1 MRIIIIGAG
10 DIGMPMIR
18 YLSGRGHLLTVIEND
33 EKKCKEIAEHS
44 DAAIFNGNGTDLEIW
59 KNIEADKTDALLA
72 LTNDDETNLRV
83 CQIAKSKFGIPFIIV
98 RAHQPENIEK
108 IREAGADIV
117 ICPSLE
123 TRRLFL
129 NALESFSIETLYE
142 DQSADFKITK
152 VTIPFNGS
160 IIGKTIKQL
169 GVSEECRI
177 ICVFREGVLV
187 YPAKD
192 FVFKAKDKVMI
203 SGPIKLVDKNVEK
216 FVSIEQT

>member
-142 DQSADFKITK
+142 DQNADFKITK

>member
-18 YLSGRGHLLTVIEND
+18 YLSERGHLLTVIDSD
-33 EKKCKEIAEHS
+33 EEKCKEIAEHS

-59 KNIEADKTDALLA
+59 RNIEADKTDVLLA

-83 CQIAKSKFGIPFIIV
+83 CQIAKSKFGIPFIIA
-98 RAHQPENIEK
+98 RAHQPENIGK
-108 IREAGADIV
+108 IRETGADIV

-142 DQSADFKITK
+142 DQNADFKITK

-160 IIGKTIKQL
+160 IIGKTINQL
-169 GVSEECRI
+169 GFSEECRI

-203 SGPIKLVDKNVEK
+203 SGPVKLVDKNVEK